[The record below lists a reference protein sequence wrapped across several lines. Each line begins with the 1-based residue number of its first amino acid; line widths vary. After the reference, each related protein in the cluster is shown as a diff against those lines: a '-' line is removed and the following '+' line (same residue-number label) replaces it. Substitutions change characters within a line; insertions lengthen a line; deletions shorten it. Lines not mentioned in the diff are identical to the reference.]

1 MRTES
6 ISIRAL
12 TTLIIILIGMAAI
25 GLMVLAVIQFRGAAL
40 ESQAR
45 SMARVIDVASRDSL
59 KELYKHGSDLGDY
72 TVKSRSFSEV
82 AAKTITGDSEA
93 KIQVLALFEE
103 QYHQRFVTSGIVK
116 LVKLR
121 LLDLDYKIVAESQS
135 GEVGMSQALPE
146 FLVTA
151 LKKREGADRV
161 KAMGTL
167 YTDQQRPVYS
177 VLFPMGGLK
186 ITGFVEVLLD
196 PMHQLQHIADEL
208 NVPLMISN
216 DADHPLFKSDNWE
229 GRADGETLPVKLILK
244 DPVGQIVLRL
254 QILEDT
260 SDLFASM
267 ARTQIGIL
275 IAFIIVMA
283 ITMLGAMV
291 LLSKHLFGPAN
302 ELVKAMKRC
311 ADGDLSFDVS
321 SHGLKELA
329 YLGRSLGELVV
340 SLRTQV
346 GSITGDAK
354 KVTTAAE
361 QLADVTQQTHEAV
374 LQQRQETERVA
385 ASTNELTT
393 ASNVVARNAEN
404 AMTAANDARHEALIG
419 KEVVGETVSM
429 IENLANEVEKAAVVI
444 QKLEADSADIGK
456 VLDVIKAIADQ
467 TNLLALNAAIEA
479 ARAGEQ
485 GRGFAVVADEVRTLA
500 GRTQESTR
508 EIQQITER
516 FQGGTRAAV
525 EAMKKGREGAKISV
539 GQAAK
544 AGESLETITRSVV
557 AISDM
562 NREIAEAAEQQSV
575 LADGINKSVRNISAI
590 ADTTAEGAKRTTESS
605 NALSDLSV
613 HLKAMVSRF
622 KV

>member
-1 MRTES
+1 MV
-6 ISIRAL
+6 A
-12 TTLIIILIGMAAI
+12 LIGMAAI

-45 SMARVIDVASRDSL
+45 SLIRVIDVGSRDAL

-72 TVKSRSFSEV
+72 TVRTNGFREAAVKSI
-82 AAKTITGDSEA
+82 AGDSEA
-93 KIQVLALFEE
+93 KTQVLALFEE

-121 LLDLDYKIVAESQS
+121 LLDLDYKLVAQSQS
-135 GEVGMSQALPE
+135 GDADMSQVLPD
-146 FLVTA
+146 FLVGT

-161 KAMGTL
+161 KTVGTL
-167 YTDQQRPVYS
+167 YMDQHRPVYS
-177 VLFPMGGLK
+177 VVFPMGGLR
-186 ITGFVEVLLD
+186 ISGFVEVLLD
-196 PMHQLQHIADEL
+196 PTHNLRSIAEEL
-208 NVPLMISN
+208 NVPLTVLN
-216 DADHPLFKSDNWE
+216 DSGQVQFKSSNWDE
-229 GRADGETLPVKLILK
+229 RVGDKTLPVEYVLK
-244 DPVGQIVLRL
+244 DPEGQVVLRL
-254 QILEDT
+254 QILEDM

-267 ARTQIGIL
+267 ARTQIGML
-275 IAFIIVMA
+275 ISFVAVMA
-283 ITMLGAMV
+283 ITMLGAML

-311 ADGDLSFDVS
+311 SEGDLSFDVS
-321 SHGLKELA
+321 SRGLKELA

-354 KVTTAAE
+354 KVTAAAE

-385 ASTNELTT
+385 SSTNELTT

-404 AMTAANDARHEALIG
+404 AVTAANDARHEAMTG

-456 VLDVIKAIADQ
+456 VLDVIKGIADQ

-525 EAMKKGREGAKISV
+525 EAMKKGREGAKVSV

-575 LADGINKSVRNISAI
+575 LADAINKSVRNISTI